1 MKLLRSS
8 DGMNT
13 GTPPAM
19 RTISGYDTQQGVGIS
34 TSSPGSR
41 MHWKMVYRL
50 CFAPEETIMSDGV

>member
-1 MKLLRSS
+1 
-8 DGMNT
+8 MNT

-19 RTISGYDTQQGVGIS
+19 RTISGYVTQQGVGIS

-50 CFAPEETIMSDGV
+50 CFAPEETKMSDGV